1 MDVSVEKKELRRLA
15 LARRDAMTAERRAD
29 ASLAL
34 CRALDALPELCGA
47 KTVFGYAAVGSECDL
62 SALYETLA
70 ARGVR
75 LAFPVCGAD
84 GRMEAFIPGG
94 ELVPGRFSIPEPD
107 PAVSRRLAPEEL
119 DAVLVPCA
127 AFDEN
132 GTRLGRGGGYY
143 DRYLPRC
150 ARAKAILTAFEAQRL
165 PRVPCEA
172 HDLRF
177 SVLVTE
183 DGVFRK

>member
-62 SALYETLA
+62 GALYEALA
-70 ARGVR
+70 RRG
-75 LAFPVCGAD
+75 
-84 GRMEAFIPGG
+84 
-94 ELVPGRFSIPEPD
+94 
-107 PAVSRRLAPEEL
+107 AVL

-127 AFDEN
+127 AFDGDGN
-132 GTRLGRGGGYY
+132 RLGRGGGYY
-143 DRYLPRC
+143 DRYLARC
-150 ARAKAILTAFEAQRL
+150 PQAAAILTAFEAQRL
-165 PRVPCEA
+165 PRVPREA

-177 SVLVTE
+177 SLLVTE
-183 DGVFRK
+183 AGVFRK

>member
-15 LARRDAMTAERRAD
+15 LARRDAITAERRAD

-62 SALYETLA
+62 GALYEALA
-70 ARGVR
+70 RRGAV
-75 LAFPVCGAD
+75 LAFPAAGPD
-84 GRMEAFIPGG
+84 GQMEAFVPGG
-94 ELVPGRFSIPEPD
+94 ALVPGRFGIPAPD
-107 PAVSRRLAPEEL
+107 PACSRRLPPEEI

-127 AFDEN
+127 AFDGDGN
-132 GTRLGRGGGYY
+132 RLGRGGGYY
-143 DRYLPRC
+143 DRYLARC
-150 ARAKAILTAFEAQRL
+150 PQAAAILTAFEAQRL
-165 PRVPCEA
+165 PRVPREA

-177 SVLVTE
+177 SLLVTE
-183 DGVFRK
+183 AGVFRK